1 MMCQR
6 HEIIVVHVVCE
17 IMLFLEEMCTLRP
30 GGDGS
35 GWAASALLALSCFNA
50 ELWSL
55 TQGDVRAVW
64 LQQCRCPLPGATVI
78 LLWHLCV
85 TFFLSQ
91 KLPGMVALKQH
102 HTLGSVCKYME
113 LKAYSFQKVTG
124 FPFYR
129 GTGIFMGHLQHFCQD
144 PFS

>member
-6 HEIIVVHVVCE
+6 HEIIVVHVVRE

-35 GWAASALLALSCFNA
+35 GWAASVLLALSCFNA

-64 LQQCRCPLPGATVI
+64 LQQCRCPLQVPLSSFCGTSVSP
-78 LLWHLCV
+78 
-85 TFFLSQ
+85 FFF
-91 KLPGMVALKQH
+91 PR
-102 HTLGSVCKYME
+102 
-113 LKAYSFQKVTG
+113 SFQG
-124 FPFYR
+124 W
-129 GTGIFMGHLQHFCQD
+129 
-144 PFS
+144 